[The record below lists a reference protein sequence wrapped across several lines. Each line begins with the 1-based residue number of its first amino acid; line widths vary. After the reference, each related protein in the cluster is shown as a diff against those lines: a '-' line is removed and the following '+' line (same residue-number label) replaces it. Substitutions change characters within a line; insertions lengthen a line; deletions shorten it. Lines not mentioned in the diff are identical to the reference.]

1 MWWLAN
7 ALNFPFSVETVCV
20 FTAPVFSAHAA
31 WATFLLAKEVRG
43 TGAGLTAAALI
54 AMVPS
59 YISRSVAGSYDNEGV
74 AIFALVFTFYLYIK
88 TLNTG
93 SLFYAT
99 ANAAAYFYMVMS
111 WGGYTFIINLIP
123 IHSSP
128 PLHSLHSPPT
138 QDHSFTPR
146 PMQRPISTCA
156 VQHLCSPLSV
166 LRVYTSHAN
175 STLLT
180 CVHLSP
186 HPTGSLT
193 DHTRHA
199 AGSAGAVQCLCGPLN
214 VLRAC
219 TSLPTS
225 RAPWQIILGTLLAAL
240 VPVVGFNAVMT
251 SEHFGGFLVF
261 VVLHIAALSYYIK
274 ALLPAKAF
282 RIALT
287 LIVSVGTVAA
297 VALLSA
303 LVAMV
308 LASPTLGW
316 TGRSLSLLDP
326 TYASKYI
333 PIIASVSEHQP
344 PMWTS
349 YFMDLQLL
357 AFLAP
362 AGLIA
367 CFLPL
372 TDASSFVALYLV
384 VSVYFSG
391 VMVRLMLVLAPAAC
405 ITAGIA
411 VSALFDVLTRSV
423 KASIAD
429 LIDLAYAAAKQD
441 KGEKEDTAAAA
452 AEAAS
457 KTGEAASQA
466 KERKAGAGKKKKG
479 KEGEG
484 EGGESDEEP
493 AGGVSGAEKRKGVKG
508 KGKGKGGKEKEK
520 GKEKFPLVVPGD
532 AAAVGIILMLVG
544 LAFYTMHCVW
554 AAADAYS
561 APSIVLSSPTQDGG
575 QYIFDDFREAYGWL
589 RHNTDVNDKVA
600 SWWDYGY
607 QTTAMANRTVIVD
620 NNTWN
625 NTHIATVGM
634 AMSSREKD
642 AWAIYRSIDVKYV
655 FVVFGGMVGYP
666 SDDINKFLWMVRI
679 GGGVFPRIRE
689 PDYLNNGNYRVDG
702 EATSTML
709 NCLMYKLSY
718 YRFAEVDGRGFD
730 RVRRTEIGKKN
741 IKLTHFEEV
750 FTSQHWMVRI
760 YRLKEPRNR
769 PRGTGKRLTRV
780 SANKAKGF
788 WFVCFGNRGLL
799 SPCFVNPSPSGKFP
813 SVDFSNLGW
822 RRGYFAVSHSP
833 SPVVRR
839 RTYFIQVSSPPFGFP
854 GPPLALPAPP
864 YPSVYVALL
873 CFPSRADVC
882 WSLVTCIPYGQ
893 PNQLTFF
900 STFVFKPSCLLP
912 AWRVGLAWLAPS
924 SDWHSLTPADSLSD
938 STLDASH
945 TFLLELVH
953 HPSVR
958 HGESLSRHVPRALLP
973 PSLSISSRY
982 LATRLPKQET
992 SVYLVFSRLVIP
1004 RTSLLIC
1011 FFSWRIMEHSSAFDA
1026 VMADNAGITPSFSD
1040 LLGDGSPVA
1049 KKVCKAASSS
1059 SSKLPAAAPRPVPA
1073 TNAEVSSA
1081 PSLGVPGKR
1090 FRRLCAQRDSVGE
1103 TVADVERD
1111 FDSLVAVIFPD
1122 HLAVQH
1128 RKDIVSCIK
1137 KSLRRS
1143 DFKSWQ
1149 IPTFKSMA
1157 GANLKFGKN
1166 TYSRQILQFPTK
1178 EAADDFRARPPI
1190 FFSPPNGP
1198 AVELKVYTDPA
1209 PEFTAAK
1216 ERGETHIVLRNI
1228 PLGLSEEK
1236 LHSALMNGKNRD
1248 GQKWLADLK
1257 HFHSASDPYEEMF
1270 QLQMH
1275 GIVAP
1280 MPGDGSFSVTP
1291 PLLWIPGVREPVLV
1305 NLSCHSCSICSSH
1318 HRTEDHHVFPTL
1330 RRNKINNPYAISVAQ
1345 LQNINDASLVLP
1357 ASFQLFSGKLSKAL
1371 GHSPAVIKFKQDLG
1385 LLFISL
1391 DSDVEAW
1398 TCCACDFT
1406 CGWTI
1411 DTALA
1416 HCDAMQHLRRL
1427 QTSGVLL
1434 KEEYGDMKALDFL
1447 KNDQLLKFM
1456 AEE

>member
-123 IHSSP
+123 IHVLLCIVTGRFSSRLYIAFA
-128 PLHSLHSPPT
+128 PL
-138 QDHSFTPR
+138 
-146 PMQRPISTCA
+146 
-156 VQHLCSPLSV
+156 
-166 LRVYTSHAN
+166 
-175 STLLT
+175 
-180 CVHLSP
+180 
-186 HPTGSLT
+186 
-193 DHTRHA
+193 
-199 AGSAGAVQCLCGPLN
+199 
-214 VLRAC
+214 
-219 TSLPTS
+219 
-225 RAPWQIILGTLLAAL
+225 IILGTLLAAL

-561 APSIVLSSPTQDGG
+561 APSIVLSSPTNDGG

-780 SANKAKGF
+780 SANKAKA
-788 WFVCFGNRGLL
+788 N
-799 SPCFVNPSPSGKFP
+799 
-813 SVDFSNLGW
+813 
-822 RRGYFAVSHSP
+822 AV
-833 SPVVRR
+833 
-839 RTYFIQVSSPPFGFP
+839 
-854 GPPLALPAPP
+854 
-864 YPSVYVALL
+864 
-873 CFPSRADVC
+873 
-882 WSLVTCIPYGQ
+882 
-893 PNQLTFF
+893 
-900 STFVFKPSCLLP
+900 
-912 AWRVGLAWLAPS
+912 
-924 SDWHSLTPADSLSD
+924 
-938 STLDASH
+938 
-945 TFLLELVH
+945 
-953 HPSVR
+953 
-958 HGESLSRHVPRALLP
+958 
-973 PSLSISSRY
+973 
-982 LATRLPKQET
+982 
-992 SVYLVFSRLVIP
+992 
-1004 RTSLLIC
+1004 
-1011 FFSWRIMEHSSAFDA
+1011 
-1026 VMADNAGITPSFSD
+1026 
-1040 LLGDGSPVA
+1040 
-1049 KKVCKAASSS
+1049 
-1059 SSKLPAAAPRPVPA
+1059 
-1073 TNAEVSSA
+1073 
-1081 PSLGVPGKR
+1081 KR
-1090 FRRLCAQRDSVGE
+1090 S
-1103 TVADVERD
+1103 
-1111 FDSLVAVIFPD
+1111 
-1122 HLAVQH
+1122 
-1128 RKDIVSCIK
+1128 
-1137 KSLRRS
+1137 
-1143 DFKSWQ
+1143 
-1149 IPTFKSMA
+1149 
-1157 GANLKFGKN
+1157 
-1166 TYSRQILQFPTK
+1166 
-1178 EAADDFRARPPI
+1178 
-1190 FFSPPNGP
+1190 
-1198 AVELKVYTDPA
+1198 
-1209 PEFTAAK
+1209 
-1216 ERGETHIVLRNI
+1216 
-1228 PLGLSEEK
+1228 
-1236 LHSALMNGKNRD
+1236 
-1248 GQKWLADLK
+1248 QK
-1257 HFHSASDPYEEMF
+1257 
-1270 QLQMH
+1270 
-1275 GIVAP
+1275 
-1280 MPGDGSFSVTP
+1280 DGSFSRLFNQAFRPLTTELHAKLQEVVPQQQERIRQIKSHYGSLSMGKVTVNMAIGGMRGVKGLVWETSQLDP
-1291 PLLWIPGVREPVLV
+1291 EQGIKFRGYSIPECQHLLPKAVIDGEPMPEGLLWLLLTGEVPTREQAATVTQELHERAKMPEYVHTVLNALPRDMHPMTQLSIGVMALQKGSRFARAYHEGMPKSKYWHLAYEDALDLIATLPQVAAHIYRHTFKDGKIIPPNEKLDYAANFAHMLGFNDPQFHDLMRLYLTIHADHEGGNVSAHATHLVGSALSDPYLSFAAGLNGLAGPLHGLANQEVLRWLEEVKADVGPDAGKDELRDFVWRTLQSGKVVPGYGHAVLRVTDPRYSCQRQFALKHLPHDPTFKLVSNLYEVVPHILLETGKVKNPWPNVDAHSGVL
-1305 NLSCHSCSICSSH
+1305 LQHYGL
-1318 HRTEDHHVFPTL
+1318 TEARWV
-1330 RRNKINNPYAISVAQ
+1330 
-1345 LQNINDASLVLP
+1345 ASLVL
-1357 ASFQLFSGKLSKAL
+1357 
-1371 GHSPAVIKFKQDLG
+1371 
-1385 LLFISL
+1385 
-1391 DSDVEAW
+1391 
-1398 TCCACDFT
+1398 
-1406 CGWTI
+1406 
-1411 DTALA
+1411 
-1416 HCDAMQHLRRL
+1416 
-1427 QTSGVLL
+1427 
-1434 KEEYGDMKALDFL
+1434 
-1447 KNDQLLKFM
+1447 
-1456 AEE
+1456 